1 MTIEQSKL
9 ERIQAIASIASSIAL
24 PLMLAVIG
32 YLLQRQIA
40 DEGLKKDY
48 VSIAAGILKEDPGKQ
63 EPDLRKWA
71 VLVLDTNSPIPFS
84 NKAKDGLL
92 KGSPLVMAGPPLLQ
106 PISDC
111 MQPPKRRTVLKEAA
125 ELVRKLEQDPDSESA
140 RESMSKFIDVV
151 MKEERAALKN
161 ISNLECMQFWGRN
174 VVELDNSWRT
184 AVGAEDSKTTFEKLH
199 KEIKGQSKNLTL
211 SNRPK

>member
-1 MTIEQSKL
+1 MTIEKDKL

-24 PLMLAVIG
+24 PLMLAIIG

-63 EPDLRKWA
+63 EPDLRQWA

-92 KGSPLVMAGPPLLQ
+92 KGSPLAMAGPPLLQ
-106 PISDC
+106 LSDVC
-111 MQPPKRRTVLKEAA
+111 MQTPKKRTVLKEAA
-125 ELVRKLEQDPDSESA
+125 ELVRLLDQNPDSESA
-140 RESMSKFIDVV
+140 REPMFKFIDVV
-151 MKEERAALKN
+151 MKEEPAVLKD
-161 ISNLECMQFWGRN
+161 IGHLECMQFWGRK

-184 AVGAEDSKTTFEKLH
+184 AIGAEDSKTTFEKPH
-199 KEIKGQSKNLTL
+199 KEIKEQSKNLTL
-211 SNRPK
+211 SNKPK